1 MNTYLKNKSNVMNSD
16 LKNREKEEKEK
27 DEKEELF
34 KKVKSNVN
42 LLEKLFLDK
51 VLTQLKKKNV
61 GNKNSSVEKM
71 AMSELNKYKKDIQ
84 MLKSKVNVE
93 DNSDKVIRM
102 ENKLKENEEILQK
115 MNNEKEGL
123 ANIYRQ
129 QLKGLNEACLNET
142 QIQIQTKHEEI
153 RQIKDQTM
161 QLKNIYN
168 ENENILKKKQEQLI
182 NLDNQLK
189 KTIISIKN
197 SKNNS
202 APTSLN
208 TMNSKINISSFVL
221 QNLKAQIDM
230 INNNINTDCKFYDEK
245 IEELENNIK
254 DAENNIDFLTS
265 QMDEIKKNNERINS
279 EIKKMRKQKRDW

>member
-1 MNTYLKNKSNVMNSD
+1 MNTYLRNKSSIMMNSD
-16 LKNREKEEKEK
+16 LKNREEKVK

-34 KKVKSNVN
+34 KKIKSNVS

-51 VLTQLKKKNV
+51 VLIQLKKKNV
-61 GNKNSSVEKM
+61 GNKNSSVEKL
-71 AMSELNKYKKDIQ
+71 AMNELNKYKKDIQ
-84 MLKSKVNVE
+84 MLKSKVSVE

-115 MNNEKEGL
+115 LNNEKEGL

-129 QLKGLNEACLNET
+129 QLKGLSEACLNET

-208 TMNSKINISSFVL
+208 TMNSKINISNFVL

-230 INNNINTDCKFYDEK
+230 INNNIDTDSKFYDEK

-254 DAENNIDFLTS
+254 EEENNIDFLTS
-265 QMDEIKKNNERINS
+265 QMDEIKKNNERINL
-279 EIKKMRKQKRDW
+279 EIKKMRKQKREW